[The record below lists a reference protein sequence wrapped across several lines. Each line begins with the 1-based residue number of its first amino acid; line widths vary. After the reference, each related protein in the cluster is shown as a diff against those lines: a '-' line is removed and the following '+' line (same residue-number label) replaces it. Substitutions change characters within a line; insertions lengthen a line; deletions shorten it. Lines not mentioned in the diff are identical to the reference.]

1 MGDRAARRRRG
12 LTAIVRAWK
21 VWALPRHALA
31 YVLAVDIVALIIAV
45 WTAVLVPG
53 TRDQWLMCAVLAA
66 SAAVHLHLSNAVERI
81 RRDHSH
87 TPHVDLCGIWT
98 FAGALL
104 LPPLPVTLLVVGIY
118 VHRWWLVGRWDAGRP
133 PHRTVFSIAMMTL
146 AALSVVGLVNGTGLA
161 DRLGGHAPLD
171 WRDGLVVVA
180 AIVVQWTVNTVL
192 VGVVIL
198 LTVKLKRP
206 LDAAGSGADNLL
218 EVGQLVLGVFVAFAA
233 MRWPGLAVLMII
245 PVVALHRTVL
255 LHQLQI
261 AARTDDKTGLL
272 NASAWH
278 QQAKAELLRARQEQT
293 GSLGLF
299 MLDLDLFSEVNN
311 TYGHLAGDAVLRRVA
326 HLLTTSVR
334 RGDAVGRFGGEEFA
348 VLLPGVDRAEASAVA
363 ERIRRRMHQV
373 QVADGT
379 GGVIDGLTV
388 SIGVAI
394 FPEVSEDSVDGLL
407 SAADSALYGAKH
419 NGRDQVR
426 FADEHRALPWLPTTR
441 RPLRIDETPG
451 TIDRG

>member
-1 MGDRAARRRRG
+1 MGDGAASGHRG
-12 LTAIVRAWK
+12 LTTIVRAWK
-21 VWALPRHALA
+21 VWALPRRALV
-31 YVLAVDIVALIIAV
+31 YVLAVDLFALVIAV
-45 WTAVLVPG
+45 WMAVLTPG
-53 TRDQWLMCAVLAA
+53 TRDQWLLCGVLAA
-66 SAAVHLHLSNAVERI
+66 SAGVHLHLSNAVERI

-133 PHRTVFSIAMMTL
+133 PHRTVFTIAMMTL
-146 AALSVVGLVNGTGLA
+146 AALAVVALVNATGLS
-161 DRLGGHAPLD
+161 DRLGDHVPLG
-171 WRDGLVVVA
+171 WLDGLFVVA
-180 AIVVQWTVNTVL
+180 TVAVQWTVNTVL

-206 LDAAGSGADNLL
+206 LDAVGSGADNLL
-218 EVGQLVLGVFVAFAA
+218 EAGQLVLGVFVALAA
-233 MRWPGLAVLMII
+233 VRWPWLAVLMIV

-272 NASAWH
+272 NATAWH
-278 QQAKAELLRARQEQT
+278 QQAKAELLRARQEQE

-348 VLLPGVDRAEASAVA
+348 VLLPGVDRDEASAVA

-373 QVADGT
+373 RVVDGN

-394 FPEVSEDSVDGLL
+394 FPEVTEDTVDGLL

-441 RPLRIDETPG
+441 RPLRLDET
-451 TIDRG
+451 DSVERG